1 MQYAHK
7 AFFEAQLWSVAS
19 VRTWKGT
26 SKRETRRK
34 NWIQVEI
41 DQPSEVENIT
51 AAVRSAW
58 DMAKA
63 GAEFDG
69 HCINRLKYFA
79 ILAMASDLCIF
90 IFIGLADA

>member
-1 MQYAHK
+1 M
-7 AFFEAQLWSVAS
+7 WSVAS

-26 SKRETRRK
+26 SKRKTRRT

-69 HCINRLKYFA
+69 HDVLIT
-79 ILAMASDLCIF
+79 
-90 IFIGLADA
+90 

>member
-1 MQYAHK
+1 MVCGQCADL
-7 AFFEAQLWSVAS
+7 ERNL
-19 VRTWKGT
+19 
-26 SKRETRRK
+26 ETGNKTK

-69 HCINRLKYFA
+69 HCINRLKYLA

-90 IFIGLADA
+90 IFMCLADA